1 MSKKFK
7 SFFIVFFSFIFVS
20 LIIYKLISA
29 YEKNRVDIILN
40 AHTSKIET
48 FYNILIHNQ
57 KKISDIAYDQTMQND
72 KFLEIF
78 KKANIAYKNKNFE
91 LLNKLRD
98 EASSLLKNRY
108 FYLKQRGVL
117 QYHFVFP
124 DNVVFLRM
132 HKVSK
137 FGDNLTK
144 VRSDFAYVNKNLKII
159 RGFVQGKTAHA
170 FRNVYPIIDQEK
182 THLGAV
188 EISFSSE
195 FLQKYFTEV
204 SNIHTHFL
212 VRKDIFDS
220 SAWERD
226 DLVLNYHQSSEHPNY
241 MITMT
246 DDHNIQRCITQ
257 NKTFLKPKLDKI
269 DQKISKNSPFSL
281 HFTKNDRSLVV
292 SFYPIKHA
300 ITKEPV
306 AWVVSYEEDSL
317 IQNTINDTQTVYIG
331 SFIALVL
338 LFTFI
343 YFILIQKERLKKQ
356 TDNLIEQKNLLAQSE
371 FRWKFAVDGSGDGL
385 WDWNVKEGTVY
396 FSPQWKKML
405 GFEEDEIQASLEE
418 WKKRVHP
425 DDLENVYKDITAHM
439 EGKTESYQNEHRVLC
454 KDGNYKWI
462 LDRGIIVKKDEDGSA
477 LRFIGTH
484 TDITENKKILQE
496 IEKTNIKFS
505 SLYNNSLDA
514 ILLLDL
520 QTGKFSDA
528 NPKACKM
535 YGYSVEE
542 FLNLGAVNI
551 DAIHD
556 EEKVK
561 QTQQEIVSK
570 GWAMFD
576 TIHKRKDGLQFDARV
591 HATFIEIDEKKYL
604 YVTFRD
610 ISKEKQLSQQIES
623 EKRRYQNLTNLSS
636 DAIFIMTVDDGKLV
650 EYSNRSQEL
659 LGYSDEE
666 MKNLTV
672 LDWDTGIQNL
682 DQYKDIISA
691 VDFEPISFDRIHKR
705 KDGTTYIASITAV
718 KILLDSTEYL
728 YASVRDTTEE
738 AKLRETLQERDKLL
752 ENLSSQAPGVLYTY
766 QYYPDGRNCF
776 PFASENIWNI
786 YEVTSQSVKEDG
798 SEVLKRIHKDDY
810 ELVLNTIMES
820 YKTKNVWSCTYRV
833 DLPSKGVR
841 WLHGEAQPVEQTDDS
856 VIWFGYIQDV
866 TESKK
871 KEEEQRNNALKLE
884 LATTAAKQGIWR
896 WDFENDILEWDNNMF
911 KIFNVEKT
919 DDINTYKT
927 WSKTLLKED
936 LERSEKKLQEAI
948 ETDGTFEDIFRI
960 KIKNGEIRY
969 IQAAATL
976 QFDENGKKI
985 AMVGSNIDITE
996 ITESKELLES
1006 IYNSN
1011 ASIIATI
1018 TPEGIMNSINK
1029 YGEEF
1034 TGYTQEEIASKPYF
1048 WFEKFIPGDVQPDIN
1063 EILESMKN
1071 SAMLIAKK
1079 RNPWINKDGEE
1090 RMIEWSNSLVLD
1102 PNGDVKYLS
1111 TIGIDITEQ
1120 VEQEKELIIAKEK
1133 ADKANA
1139 AKSEFLANMSHEI
1152 RTPLNGIIGLTD
1164 LVLQSKLDA
1173 TQKDY
1178 LLKSQQSSKSLLHI
1192 INDILDY
1199 SKIEA
1204 GKLDIVKER
1213 FSLHELM
1220 ENISHLFSYK
1230 IYDKGLEFNFTID
1243 KDINNILIG
1252 DNLRITQ
1259 VLNNFVGNAIKF
1271 TSKGFIRIDVKL
1283 INKNDQFLHLRFSVE
1298 DSGIGIAKENQN
1310 RLFQAFN
1317 QEDSSTTKRF
1327 GGTGLGLAISKQLI
1341 ELMGAKLIFESQKDK
1356 GSTFGFEVELE
1367 YDADVLDG
1375 ASYNVNLKD
1384 QKFLI
1389 IDDNEIDRE
1398 YLYNLLNSWGIEAL
1412 KAKDGLEAYDI
1423 LKSKDIDYILVDWMM
1438 PRLDGLELLQK
1449 LQDEN
1454 IKVPHILMITAHNKN
1469 KLLERAKENNIDIN
1483 KVLEKPY
1490 TPSSLYN
1497 VLFDNVKDLFN
1508 SSDES
1513 DIKLIKKQKALL
1525 VEDNETNQIVASKML
1540 ENMGFEV
1547 DIANDGLQ
1555 AVDMA
1560 KDYKYDIVFMDLQM
1574 PNMDGF
1580 EATQKIRE
1588 FDNETPIIALSAAVM
1603 EKDKELTSKV
1613 GMNDHLAK
1621 PIVKEQLQNTISKY
1635 LDTKK
1640 ENISQ
1645 KSNRENLPAV
1655 EGIEL
1660 DKVVENFGGDIQS
1673 AILLYEMFVQN
1684 YENIDEDIQNL
1695 QSESKEFDE
1704 YVHKLKGVSGNLQI
1718 TNVFDLAKQ
1727 IHDEHNYSLR
1737 DELIKA
1743 TQNLCEKI
1751 KTTLIP
1757 LIESKQIDTKELKEL
1772 IISMIKDLENYEYIK
1787 TATITKLINGLKDS
1801 IDYDQIKILQ
1811 QGFDESDNDLLVEKL
1826 NSILENL

>member
-1 MSKKFK
+1 MSKKLR
-7 SFFIVFFSFIFVS
+7 SFFIVLFSFIAVS
-20 LIIYKLISA
+20 LIVYKLISS
-29 YEKNRVDIILN
+29 YEKNRIDMILN

-57 KKISDIAYDQTMQND
+57 KITSDIAYEQTMQND

-98 EASSLLKNRY
+98 EAKSLLDKKY
-108 FYLKQRGVL
+108 FYLKQRGIL

-137 FGDNLTK
+137 FGDNLSK
-144 VRSDFAYVNKNLKII
+144 DRSDFAYVNKNLQII
-159 RGFVQGKTAHA
+159 RGFAQGRTAHA
-170 FRNVYPIIDQEK
+170 FRNVYPIIDKDK

-195 FLQKYFTEV
+195 LLQKYFTEIG
-204 SNIHTHFL
+204 NIHTHFL

-220 SAWERD
+220 NTWQRD
-226 DLVLNYHQSSEHPNY
+226 DLVLKYHQSSEHPNY

-246 DDHNIQRCITQ
+246 DDHTIQRCITQ
-257 NKTFLKPKLDKI
+257 NKTFLKPKLDEI
-269 DQKISKNSPFSL
+269 DKKISKNSPFSL
-281 HFTKNDRSLVV
+281 YTMRNDRSVVV
-292 SFYPIKHA
+292 SFYPVEDA
-300 ITKEPV
+300 ITKEPI
-306 AWVVSYEEDSL
+306 AWIVSYEPDTL

-331 SFIALVL
+331 SFIGLSL
-338 LFTFI
+338 LFAFI
-343 YFILIQKERLKKQ
+343 YFILIQKEILKKQ
-356 TDNLIEQKNLLAQSE
+356 TDNLIDQKNLLADSE

-385 WDWNVKEGTVY
+385 WDWNVKESTVY

-405 GFEEDEIQASLEE
+405 GFKEDEIEDTLNE
-418 WKKRVHP
+418 WEKRVHP
-425 DDLENVYKDITAHM
+425 DDLESVYKDITAHM

-454 KDGNYKWI
+454 KDGSFKWI
-462 LDRGIIVKKDEDGSA
+462 LDRGIIVHRDENGSA

-484 TDITENKKILQE
+484 TDISGNKKILQD
-496 IEKTNIKFS
+496 IEKANIKFS

-520 QTGKFSDA
+520 QTEKFSDV

-542 FLNLGAVNI
+542 FLELGAVNI

-561 QTQQEIVSK
+561 QTQQEIISQ

-576 TIHKRKDGLQFDARV
+576 TIHKRKDGSKFDTRV
-591 HATFIEIDEKKYL
+591 HATFVEIDGEKYL

-610 ISKEKQLSQQIES
+610 ISKEKQLSKQIES

-636 DAIFIMTVDDGKLV
+636 DAICIMSIDSGELV
-650 EYSNRSQEL
+650 EYSKRAQEL
-659 LGYSDEE
+659 LGYTNDE

-682 DQYKDIISA
+682 EQFKQIASA
-691 VDFEPISFDRIHKR
+691 VGFEPISIERIHKR
-705 KDGTTYIASITAV
+705 KDGTTYNAAITAV

-776 PFASENIWNI
+776 PFASKNIWNI
-786 YEVTSQSVKEDG
+786 YEVTPQSVKEDG
-798 SEVLKRIHKDDY
+798 SEVLERIHKDDY
-810 ELVLNTIMES
+810 ELVLNTILES
-820 YKTKNVWSCTYRV
+820 YKSKNVWSCTYRV
-833 DLPSKGVR
+833 NLPSKGVR
-841 WLHGEAQPVEQTDDS
+841 WLHGEAQPVEQEDES

-866 TESKK
+866 TEYKK
-871 KEEEQRNNALKLE
+871 QEEEQRNNAIKLK

-896 WDFENDILEWDNNMF
+896 WDFENDILEWDDNMF
-911 KIFNVEKT
+911 KIFDVEKT
-919 DDINTYKT
+919 DEINTYET
-927 WSKTLLKED
+927 WSKTLLRED

-948 ETDGTFEDIFRI
+948 ETDSTFEDIFRI

-976 QFDENGKKI
+976 QYDENGKKI

-1048 WFEKFIPGDVQPDIN
+1048 WFEKFIPGDVQPDIKQ
-1063 EILESMKN
+1063 ILESMKN
-1071 SAMLIAKK
+1071 SKTLIAKK
-1079 RNPWINKDGEE
+1079 RNPWINKDSEE

-1164 LVLQSKLDA
+1164 IVLQGELNA

-1178 LLKSQQSSKSLLHI
+1178 LLKSQQSSKSLLNI

-1204 GKLDIVKER
+1204 GKLDVLKER

-1220 ENISHLFSYK
+1220 ENI
-1230 IYDKGLEFNFTID
+1230 
-1243 KDINNILIG
+1243 
-1252 DNLRITQ
+1252 
-1259 VLNNFVGNAIKF
+1259 
-1271 TSKGFIRIDVKL
+1271 
-1283 INKNDQFLHLRFSVE
+1283 
-1298 DSGIGIAKENQN
+1298 
-1310 RLFQAFN
+1310 
-1317 QEDSSTTKRF
+1317 
-1327 GGTGLGLAISKQLI
+1327 
-1341 ELMGAKLIFESQKDK
+1341 
-1356 GSTFGFEVELE
+1356 
-1367 YDADVLDG
+1367 
-1375 ASYNVNLKD
+1375 
-1384 QKFLI
+1384 
-1389 IDDNEIDRE
+1389 
-1398 YLYNLLNSWGIEAL
+1398 
-1412 KAKDGLEAYDI
+1412 
-1423 LKSKDIDYILVDWMM
+1423 
-1438 PRLDGLELLQK
+1438 
-1449 LQDEN
+1449 
-1454 IKVPHILMITAHNKN
+1454 
-1469 KLLERAKENNIDIN
+1469 
-1483 KVLEKPY
+1483 
-1490 TPSSLYN
+1490 
-1497 VLFDNVKDLFN
+1497 
-1508 SSDES
+1508 
-1513 DIKLIKKQKALL
+1513 
-1525 VEDNETNQIVASKML
+1525 
-1540 ENMGFEV
+1540 
-1547 DIANDGLQ
+1547 
-1555 AVDMA
+1555 
-1560 KDYKYDIVFMDLQM
+1560 
-1574 PNMDGF
+1574 
-1580 EATQKIRE
+1580 
-1588 FDNETPIIALSAAVM
+1588 
-1603 EKDKELTSKV
+1603 
-1613 GMNDHLAK
+1613 
-1621 PIVKEQLQNTISKY
+1621 
-1635 LDTKK
+1635 
-1640 ENISQ
+1640 
-1645 KSNRENLPAV
+1645 
-1655 EGIEL
+1655 
-1660 DKVVENFGGDIQS
+1660 
-1673 AILLYEMFVQN
+1673 
-1684 YENIDEDIQNL
+1684 
-1695 QSESKEFDE
+1695 
-1704 YVHKLKGVSGNLQI
+1704 
-1718 TNVFDLAKQ
+1718 
-1727 IHDEHNYSLR
+1727 
-1737 DELIKA
+1737 
-1743 TQNLCEKI
+1743 
-1751 KTTLIP
+1751 
-1757 LIESKQIDTKELKEL
+1757 
-1772 IISMIKDLENYEYIK
+1772 
-1787 TATITKLINGLKDS
+1787 
-1801 IDYDQIKILQ
+1801 
-1811 QGFDESDNDLLVEKL
+1811 
-1826 NSILENL
+1826 

>member
-91 LLNKLRD
+91 LLNNLRD

-159 RGFVQGKTAHA
+159 RGFAQGRTSHA

-257 NKTFLKPKLDKI
+257 NKTFLKPKLDEI

-281 HFTKNDRSLVV
+281 YTMENDKSVVV
-292 SFYPIKHA
+292 SFYPIKHG

-338 LFTFI
+338 LFSFI

-356 TDNLIEQKNLLAQSE
+356 TDNLIEQKNLLADSE

-425 DDLENVYKDITAHM
+425 DDLESVYKDITAHM

-454 KDGNYKWI
+454 KDGSYKWI
-462 LDRGIIVKKDEDGSA
+462 LDRGIIVQRDEDGSP

-484 TDITENKKILQE
+484 TDISKNKKILQE

-528 NPKACKM
+528 NLKACEM

-542 FLNLGAVNI
+542 FLELGAENI

-556 EEKVK
+556 EAKVK
-561 QTQQEIVSK
+561 ATQQEIVSK

-591 HATFIEIDEKKYL
+591 HATFVEIDEKKYL
-604 YVTFRD
+604 YVTSRD
-610 ISKEKQLSQQIES
+610 ISKEKQLTLKIES
-623 EKRRYQNLTNLSS
+623 ERRRYQNLTNLSS
-636 DAIFIMTVDDGKLV
+636 DAIFIMSIDSGELV
-650 EYSNRSQEL
+650 EYSKRAQEL
-659 LGYSDEE
+659 LGYTNDE
-666 MKNLTV
+666 MKKLTV
-672 LDWDTGIQNL
+672 LDWDTAIQNL
-682 DQYKDIISA
+682 EQFKQIASA
-691 VDFEPISFDRIHKR
+691 VGFEPISIERIHKR
-705 KDGTTYIASITAV
+705 KDGTTYTAAITAV
-718 KILLDSTEYL
+718 RIVLDDTEYL
-728 YASVRDTTEE
+728 YASVRDITE
-738 AKLRETLQERDKLL
+738 AKR
-752 ENLSSQAPGVLYTY
+752 
-766 QYYPDGRNCF
+766 
-776 PFASENIWNI
+776 
-786 YEVTSQSVKEDG
+786 
-798 SEVLKRIHKDDY
+798 
-810 ELVLNTIMES
+810 
-820 YKTKNVWSCTYRV
+820 
-833 DLPSKGVR
+833 
-841 WLHGEAQPVEQTDDS
+841 
-856 VIWFGYIQDV
+856 
-866 TESKK
+866 

-919 DDINTYKT
+919 DDINTYET
-927 WSKTLLKED
+927 WRKALLKED
-936 LERSEKKLQEAI
+936 LERSAKKLQEAI

-1048 WFEKFIPGDVQPDIN
+1048 WFEKFIPGDVQPDIKQ
-1063 EILESMKN
+1063 ILESMKN
-1071 SAMLIAKK
+1071 SKTLITKK

-1230 IYDKGLEFNFTID
+1230 IYDKGLEFNFTVD

-1252 DNLRITQ
+1252 DSLRITQ

-1341 ELMGAKLIFESQKDK
+1341 ELMGAKIIFESQKDL

-1367 YDADVLDG
+1367 YDADVLHDE
-1375 ASYNVNLKD
+1375 SYNEKLKD

-1398 YLYNLLNSWGIEAL
+1398 YLYNLLNSWDIQAL

-1438 PRLDGLELLQK
+1438 PGLDGLELLQK

-1497 VLFDNVKDLFN
+1497 VLFDSVKDLFN

-1513 DIKLIKKQKALL
+1513 DIKLVTKQKALL

-1547 DIANDGLQ
+1547 DIANDGLE

-1560 KDYKYDIVFMDLQM
+1560 KDYQYDIVFMDLQM

-1580 EATQKIRE
+1580 EATSKIRE

-1645 KSNRENLPAV
+1645 KSNRENLPNV
-1655 EGIEL
+1655 EGIDI

-1673 AILLYEMFVQN
+1673 AILLYEKFVQN

-1757 LIESKQIDTKELKEL
+1757 LVESKQIDTKELKEL

-1801 IDYDQIKILQ
+1801 IDHDQIKILQ